1 MSDKNHSDKTEA
13 HLSNLLPSYKQ
24 GNFQSPWHAELFALT
39 LSLHKAGHF
48 SWPEWTQYLGK
59 ALKEEHV
66 PEFDLAK
73 EVLDNNIKGDAGDDA
88 YYHAWLGALC
98 ALLCDKHPY
107 FLCLLL
113 VYLQIYQWWRVQ
125 TVCKIYRNVFCFF
138 LCSHGFFS
146 AQYHCSN

>member
-13 HLSNLLPSYKQ
+13 HLSNLLPSYKP

-39 LSLHKAGHF
+39 LSLYKAGHF

-73 EVLDNNIKGDAGDDA
+73 EGLDNNIKGDAGDDA

-98 ALLCDKHPY
+98 ALLCDK
-107 FLCLLL
+107 
-113 VYLQIYQWWRVQ
+113 QITSPQDIAKMKHRWADAYKH
-125 TVCKIYRNVFCFF
+125 TP
-138 LCSHGFFS
+138 HG
-146 AQYHCSN
+146 QPVHLG

>member
-73 EVLDNNIKGDAGDDA
+73 
-88 YYHAWLGALC
+88 
-98 ALLCDKHPY
+98 
-107 FLCLLL
+107 
-113 VYLQIYQWWRVQ
+113 
-125 TVCKIYRNVFCFF
+125 
-138 LCSHGFFS
+138 
-146 AQYHCSN
+146 